1 MSGVIVLG
9 LATAVLAALIICFV
23 LMLWQDH
30 CSDERKRDEE
40 LKELEQITQK
50 MSQML
55 SESKEGT
62 KAEDRI

>member
-1 MSGVIVLG
+1 MSVVIVLG

-30 CSDERKRDEE
+30 CADERKRDEL
-40 LKELEQITQK
+40 LKELERVTQE
-50 MSQML
+50 MSQAL
-55 SESKEGT
+55 SESKEDT